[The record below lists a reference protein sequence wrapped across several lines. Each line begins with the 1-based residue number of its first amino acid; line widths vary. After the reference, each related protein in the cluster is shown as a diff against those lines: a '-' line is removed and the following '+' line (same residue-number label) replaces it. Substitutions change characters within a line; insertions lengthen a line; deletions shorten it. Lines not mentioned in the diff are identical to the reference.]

1 MNSDELKQTILL
13 EIKDDVS
20 FAEMEA
26 LSQTPIQQEEI
37 DKLEARFA
45 KQEQQ
50 KSRFNLLTSMFV
62 IVVMI
67 ICLAFIDNLIVRLL
81 LFFGMALIVV
91 QTVRN
96 SSTSLTKSN
105 NKHLFI
111 VNVLRRIYASEQ

>member
-50 KSRFNLLTSMFV
+50 KNRFNLFTSMFV

>member
-45 KQEQQ
+45 KQERQ
-50 KSRFNLLTSMFV
+50 KSRFNLLTSIFV

-96 SSTSLTKSN
+96 SSTTLTKSN

>member
-50 KSRFNLLTSMFV
+50 KNRFNLFTSMFV

-67 ICLAFIDNLIVRLL
+67 ICLAFIDNLIVRLM

-96 SSTSLTKSN
+96 SSTTLTKSN

>member
-26 LSQTPIQQEEI
+26 LSQTPIQPEEI

-50 KSRFNLLTSMFV
+50 KNRFNLFTSMFV

>member
-45 KQEQQ
+45 KQERQ
-50 KSRFNLLTSMFV
+50 KSRFNLLTSIFV
-62 IVVMI
+62 IVLMI

-96 SSTSLTKSN
+96 SSITLTKSN

>member
-50 KSRFNLLTSMFV
+50 KNRFNLFTSMFV

-67 ICLAFIDNLIVRLL
+67 ICLAFIDNLIVRLM

>member
-45 KQEQQ
+45 KLEQQ
-50 KSRFNLLTSMFV
+50 KSRFNLFTSMFV

-111 VNVLRRIYASEQ
+111 INILRRIYSSEQ

>member
-45 KQEQQ
+45 KQERQ
-50 KSRFNLLTSMFV
+50 KSRFNLLTSIFV

>member
-26 LSQTPIQQEEI
+26 LSQTPIQQEEV

-111 VNVLRRIYASEQ
+111 INILRRIYSSEQ